1 MASVFLF
8 AAIVPPREVLDEVWS
23 VAETTAAEAP
33 TTATAPGGRRKT
45 TRRRLFG
52 GKPPAESEPPEPV
65 IALAPVLDVSLAM
78 AKFGNL
84 ALNDA
89 NRLAD
94 GLREAATEW
103 SSPRLRFG
111 GYSTLESEN
120 DPSVWVELEGDLD
133 ELHTI
138 IRGVH
143 EIAKGLRLFVDRR
156 VFQPRV
162 RLGGVMPHAT
172 EAELEA
178 LLAKLA
184 RFETSAWWQTE
195 LSLLTL
201 VDQGPEMPNFRSF
214 ADIDLGPHV
223 TH

>member
-1 MASVFLF
+1 MGDVFLF
-8 AAIVPPREVLDEVWS
+8 AAIVPPRDVLDEVWS
-23 VAETTAAEAP
+23 VTETTAAETQAGP
-33 TTATAPGGRRKT
+33 SPAGRRKA

-52 GKPPAESEPPEPV
+52 GKPPAAAEPQPPV
-65 IALAPVLDVSLAM
+65 IALAPVLDVNLAM

-94 GLREAATEW
+94 ALRETAPEW

-162 RLGGVMPHAT
+162 RLGGVLPHAT
-172 EAELEA
+172 EPHLEA
-178 LLAKLA
+178 LLARLA
-184 RFETSAWWQTE
+184 RFETTPWWQTQ

-201 VDQGPEMPNFRSF
+201 VDQGPDLPNFRSF

-223 TH
+223 AH

>member
-1 MASVFLF
+1 MDDVFLF
-8 AAIVPPREVLDEVWS
+8 AAIVPPRDVLDEVWS
-23 VAETTAAEAP
+23 FAETTAAEP
-33 TTATAPGGRRKT
+33 TAGPSPAGRRKA
-45 TRRRLFG
+45 TRRRLFT
-52 GKPPAESEPPEPV
+52 KAPAQPESQPPA
-65 IALAPVLDVSLAM
+65 IALAPVLDVNLPM

-94 GLREAATEW
+94 AVAEAAPEW
-103 SSPRLRFG
+103 SSPRLQLG

-133 ELHTI
+133 QLHTI

-162 RLGGVMPHAT
+162 RLGGVLPHAT
-172 EAELEA
+172 EAQLEA
-178 LLAKLA
+178 LLARLA
-184 RFETSAWWQTE
+184 RSETSAWRQTQ
-195 LSLLTL
+195 LGLLTL
-201 VDQGPEMPNFRSF
+201 VDQGPDMPNFRSF
-214 ADIDLGPHV
+214 RDIPLGPHT

>member
-1 MASVFLF
+1 MGSVFLF

-23 VAETTAAEAP
+23 VAEATAAETPVGP
-33 TTATAPGGRRKT
+33 TQPGKRKAS
-45 TRRRLFG
+45 RRRLFG
-52 GKPPAESEPPEPV
+52 GRPAAESEPPEPV
-65 IALAPVLDVSLAM
+65 IAFAPVKDVSLAM

-89 NRLAD
+89 NRLGDAV
-94 GLREAATEW
+94 REAAPEW
-103 SSPRLRFG
+103 PSPRLRFS

-133 ELHTI
+133 QLQTV

-162 RLGGVMPHAT
+162 RLGGVLPHAT
-172 EAELEA
+172 EPELEA
-178 LLAKLA
+178 LLARLA
-184 RFETSAWWQTE
+184 RSETTAWTQSQMG
-195 LSLLTL
+195 LYTL
-201 VDQGPEMPNFRSF
+201 VDQGPELPNFRPF
-214 ADIDLGPHV
+214 AEIPLGGPA
-223 TH
+223 TS